1 MCVYKYSI
9 HLCQLSLWKALAA
22 IHQACAELQ
31 GSLMIEFVICP
42 YGLKWV
48 VLRMPGENQIV
59 HFFFFLVQ
67 NGAIKK
73 HLMIKSHDLG
83 TGELCLENRFP

>member
-1 MCVYKYSI
+1 MSTI
-9 HLCQLSLWKALAA
+9 FMEGSGSNTSGLCRVARKSYDRVCDLSLWAKMG
-22 IHQACAELQ
+22 
-31 GSLMIEFVICP
+31 GS
-42 YGLKWV
+42 KDAW
-48 VLRMPGENQIV
+48 RKSDNA
-59 HFFFFLVQ
+59 FFFFLVQ